1 MKRSRLIL
9 GTGAILAVVVGGTFA
24 LTGPAPIPPEEL
36 RPTAEVMGEG
46 MLDRMT
52 FVGHVGTSENP
63 TRSGD
68 TFVFDKGLFV
78 SKECER
84 ICKFPAR
91 PYFVRENADGIE
103 FISET
108 RCPYKDSK
116 IVWRGTFKDGKVKGT
131 STWTS
136 RRWYWTIEKNLVFQG
151 SLSEQS
157 AAIPLRPTTN

>member
-9 GTGAILAVVVGGTFA
+9 AISIMLAVVVGGTFA
-24 LTGPAPIPPEEL
+24 LTGPAPIPSEDL
-36 RPTAEVMGEG
+36 RPTAEVTGEG
-46 MLDRMT
+46 VLDRMT

-63 TRSGD
+63 TYSED

-91 PYFVRENADGIE
+91 PYFVRETADGIE

-108 RCPYKDSK
+108 RCPYKDST
-116 IVWRGTFKDGKVKGT
+116 IVWRGTFKDGKVRGS

-136 RRWYWTIEKNLVFQG
+136 KRWYWTIERKLVFNG
-151 SLSEQS
+151 TLSERS
-157 AAIPLRPTTN
+157 ASIPVNATTN

>member
-9 GTGAILAVVVGGTFA
+9 AIGALLAVVVGGTFA
-24 LTGPAPIPPEEL
+24 LTGPTPISPEDL

-46 MLDRMT
+46 VLDRMT
-52 FVGHVGTSENP
+52 FVGHVGTSKNP
-63 TRSGD
+63 KRTGD

-91 PYFVRENADGIE
+91 PYFVREKAGGIE

-136 RRWYWTIEKNLVFQG
+136 RRWYWTIEEELHFEG
-151 SLSEQS
+151 TLSAQS
-157 AAIPLRPTTN
+157 TSIPLQPAID